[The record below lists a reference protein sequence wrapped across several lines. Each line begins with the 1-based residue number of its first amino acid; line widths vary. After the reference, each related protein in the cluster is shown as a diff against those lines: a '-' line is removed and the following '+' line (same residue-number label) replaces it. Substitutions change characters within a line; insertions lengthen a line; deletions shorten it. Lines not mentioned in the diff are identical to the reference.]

1 MEANAPE
8 AWAPFITLEGGEGA
22 GKSTQQRMLV
32 RRARG
37 MGLKVLGTREPGA
50 TALGAAVRE
59 VLTIPGQ
66 DHPRERAELL
76 LYLADRAQHV
86 HQVIAPALSAGQV
99 VICDRFADSSEV
111 YQGRA
116 RSLGVQWVRT
126 LNRWACGEVWPRLT
140 VLLDLDPALGLKR
153 VRERQFQLG
162 LATDRLENEGLEF
175 HQQVRAGFLAQAE
188 AEPERISVVD
198 AGRPQEEVAE
208 AIWALAEPVL
218 KEWKKLAA

>member
-1 MEANAPE
+1 MESAAQNR
-8 AWAPFITLEGGEGA
+8 APFITLEGGEGA

-37 MGLKVLGTREPGA
+37 MGLQVLGTREPGA

-59 VLTIPGQ
+59 VLTIPGR

-86 HQVIAPALSAGQV
+86 HQIIAPALDSGQV

-116 RSLGVQWVRT
+116 RSLGVQWVRQ
-126 LNRWACGEVWPRLT
+126 LNRWACGEVWPSLT
-140 VLLDLDPALGLKR
+140 LLLDQDPAVGLKR

-162 LATDRLENEGLEF
+162 LTTDRLENEGLEF
-175 HQQVRAGFLAQAE
+175 HQQVREGFLAQAE
-188 AEPERISVVD
+188 AEPERIKVVD
-198 AGRPQEEVAE
+198 AGQPQEEVAA
-208 AIWALAEPVL
+208 AIWALAEPIL
-218 KEWKKLAA
+218 KEFKRSEA